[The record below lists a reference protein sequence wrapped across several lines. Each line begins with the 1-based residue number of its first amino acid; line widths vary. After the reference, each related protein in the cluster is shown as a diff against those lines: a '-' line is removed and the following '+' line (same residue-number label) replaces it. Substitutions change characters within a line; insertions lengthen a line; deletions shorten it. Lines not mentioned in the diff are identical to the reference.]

1 MPFSEA
7 EISDA
12 IEQNQFIPYFQPLVD
27 LREGNIRGFEVL
39 ARWQHP
45 TLGLVA
51 PGHFIPLAEQYGLM
65 NRLSVSLFKQAFVAA
80 SIAPANIGLS
90 VNISPAQL
98 HDRMLP
104 DLLQCLA
111 DAAHFDL
118 KRLTVEI
125 TESALLDDLELAALT
140 AADLKS
146 RGVRLSLD
154 DFGTGYSSLLH
165 LQALPFDELK
175 VDMSFVRSMVLSR
188 QSRKITA
195 AVISLGISLGLE
207 TVGEG
212 IEDLSQANLLL
223 WQGCTI
229 GQGWFY
235 GRPVPAEQL
244 AGVLAQPRQQTTAE
258 PLSSLM
264 ADLSLSLEAR
274 PSERLSQL
282 QAIYDSAPVGLCFLD
297 RELRYVNL
305 NQRLADMNGTTVQAM
320 LGRKVADV
328 VPILYAQAELHLKR
342 ALQGEAHSGGEL
354 YAPSSQA
361 EGPAMRRLVSYQP
374 VRDEAGEVLGVCVS
388 VLDSSAFRRNEE
400 VLYESA
406 VRHRSGVEYSD
417 RGIDGMR
424 QPTPLRIEPPRT
436 PTGEIRRRNLSV
448 EYIENYK
455 RSA

>member
-1 MPFSEA
+1 MPFSEV
-7 EISDA
+7 EIFHA
-12 IEQNQFIPYFQPLVD
+12 IEQNQFIPHFQPLVD
-27 LREGNIRGFEVL
+27 LREGSIRGFEVL

-45 TLGLVA
+45 TQGLIA
-51 PGHFIPLAEQYGLM
+51 PNQFIPVVEHCGLM
-65 NRLSVSLFKQAFVAA
+65 NRLSILLFKRAFAEA
-80 SIAPANIGLS
+80 SVVPANIGLS

-98 HDRMLP
+98 HDRGLADM
-104 DLLQCLA
+104 LQCLA

-125 TESALLDDLELAALT
+125 TESALLDDLELAALI

-175 VDMSFVRSMVLSR
+175 VDMSFVRSMVTSR

-195 AVISLGISLGLE
+195 AVISLGSSLGLE

-235 GRPVPAEQL
+235 GHPVPAEQL
-244 AGVLAQPRQQTTAE
+244 ADVLAQPLPQTSAG
-258 PLSSLM
+258 PLSASITDM
-264 ADLSLSLEAR
+264 SLSLEGR

-282 QAIYDSAPVGLCFLD
+282 QAIYDSAPVGLCFLN
-297 RELRYVNL
+297 RELRYVNV
-305 NQRLADMNGTTVQAM
+305 NQRLAAMNGTTVRAM

-328 VPILYAQAELHLKR
+328 VPVLYAQSEKYLKR
-342 ALQGEAHSGGEL
+342 ALLGEGHSGGEL
-354 YAPSSQA
+354 YV
-361 EGPAMRRLVSYQP
+361 PASRADDVATTRLVSYQP
-374 VRDEAGEVLGVCVS
+374 VRDETGEVLGVCVS
-388 VLDSSAFRRNEE
+388 VLDNSAFRRDEE
-400 VLYESA
+400 VLYKSA
-406 VRHRSGVEYSD
+406 EYHRSGAECGVQGSDVALRSIPSRAEWHHRRLSDLAKMHGNVEC
-417 RGIDGMR
+417 
-424 QPTPLRIEPPRT
+424 IED
-436 PTGEIRRRNLSV
+436 
-448 EYIENYK
+448 YK
-455 RSA
+455 RMA